1 MYAALI
7 AVLMILVCAG
17 LTVNN
22 QEKTVN
28 SFKNGQTVY
37 YFTLGQPAMLNDRAC
52 LPTAHI
58 PKDVCPAFTFL
69 EVRSLRSFGFV
80 AVSTITLTPG
90 R

>member
-1 MYAALI
+1 MHAALI

-58 PKDVCPAFTFL
+58 PKDPLDVCPAFTSL
-69 EVRSLRSFGFV
+69 EVRFV